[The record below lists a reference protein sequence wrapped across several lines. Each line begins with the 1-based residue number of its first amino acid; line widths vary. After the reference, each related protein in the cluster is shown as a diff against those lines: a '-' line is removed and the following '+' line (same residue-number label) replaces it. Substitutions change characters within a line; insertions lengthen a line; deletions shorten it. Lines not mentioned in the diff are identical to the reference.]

1 MGSGLETF
9 WVVCCWGTWSRSGV
23 TSKDTQPS
31 PSKGISTQALTSSP
45 VTVLASP
52 SVAGSKPMTTR
63 AGMLSERHMS
73 IMSTE
78 YCSSSPMRES
88 ASTME
93 AMRAAPCPG
102 WEGLLVPSE

>member
-1 MGSGLETF
+1 
-9 WVVCCWGTWSRSGV
+9 
-23 TSKDTQPS
+23 
-31 PSKGISTQALTSSP
+31 
-45 VTVLASP
+45 
-52 SVAGSKPMTTR
+52 
-63 AGMLSERHMS
+63 MS